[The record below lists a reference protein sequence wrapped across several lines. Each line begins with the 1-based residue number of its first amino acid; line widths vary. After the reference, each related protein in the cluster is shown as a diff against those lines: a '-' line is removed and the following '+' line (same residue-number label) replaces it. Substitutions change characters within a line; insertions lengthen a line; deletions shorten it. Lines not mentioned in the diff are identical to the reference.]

1 MLNFSEKKAC
11 VSRHSLSVLFMCGQF
26 WEARLHLWKNVVA
39 NLHLDWIHSQEP
51 LTWANA
57 ETEGFPSHHLHV
69 QGSLR
74 DWSPGPKIA
83 NFFFF
88 SIYFVPGTVY
98 VLLKCRASLIAQ
110 LVNHLPAMQET
121 QVQFLD
127 LEWSSGDEMETHSS
141 ILAWR
146 IPWTEEP
153 GGHSHAIA
161 RAGHNLVTKPL
172 PPKCINLPNSHIS
185 TCCCCCC

>member
-121 QVQFLD
+121 QVRFLGR
-127 LEWSSGDEMETHSS
+127 ERSSGEGNGNPLKYSCLENPRVGGSWWAAVYGVAQSRTRLKRLSS
-141 ILAWR
+141 SSSSMCLY
-146 IPWTEEP
+146 E
-153 GGHSHAIA
+153 
-161 RAGHNLVTKPL
+161 
-172 PPKCINLPNSHIS
+172 NSAN
-185 TCCCCCC
+185 